1 MKAWYGEWKD
11 VKVVDL
17 NRILKA
23 HGVRI
28 VIKKSKEWGK
38 NCTVTAHSVVVRKRV
53 AKEDADRMAAG
64 FGAALDATKAAVG

>member
-17 NRILKA
+17 NRLLKA

-28 VIKKSKEWGK
+28 VVKKSKEWGK
-38 NCTVTAHSVVVRKRV
+38 NCTVTAHPVVARKRTVV
-53 AKEDADRMAAG
+53 APPVPAAG
-64 FGAALDATKAAVG
+64 AGAAGQG

>member
-17 NRILKA
+17 NRLLKA

-28 VIKKSKEWGK
+28 VVKKSKEWGK
-38 NCTVTAHSVVVRKRV
+38 NSTVTAHPVVALKR
-53 AKEDADRMAAG
+53 
-64 FGAALDATKAAVG
+64 LAAVPSVPAAD

>member
-23 HGVRI
+23 HGVRL
-28 VIKKSKEWGK
+28 VVKKSKEWGK
-38 NCTVTAHSVVVRKRV
+38 NCTVTAHGVLVRKRA

-64 FGAALDATKAAVG
+64 FGAALDQTKAAVG

>member
-28 VIKKSKEWGK
+28 VVKKSKEWGK
-38 NCTVTAHSVVVRKRV
+38 NCTVTAHPVVASKR
-53 AKEDADRMAAG
+53 
-64 FGAALDATKAAVG
+64 ATPVVPIGQGQLG